1 MPLDSGEYD
10 GVLQTSKPHSAP
22 KARVSCAVKGGPLSE
37 SHWILCGVRGGVE
50 PLLDALGHEVADV
63 LPVKAR
69 GLGDPADGLTVAAV
83 EAEHDVDFVAVP
95 AAKFEGVAA
104 PAQVTFERDAL
115 AVVRL
120 GRTLVVASQQKIAS
134 PHDSIN
140 SLVIDGLGIWLAIEN
155 RSHPPIPVAR
165 TLLEHC
171 FDASHKS
178 GVFRLVVRFSL
189 DRLRFHTL
197 EKIRRGH
204 ALPRLWRISRPLR
217 RTLRRRA
224 KAPDL
229 FDRSGLHPPDH

>member
-1 MPLDSGEYD
+1 MSLDSGAYD

-104 PAQVTFERDAL
+104 PAQVIFERDDL

-120 GRTLVVASQQKIAS
+120 GRTLL
-134 PHDSIN
+134 D
-140 SLVIDGLGIWLAIEN
+140 
-155 RSHPPIPVAR
+155 
-165 TLLEHC
+165 HC

-204 ALPRLWRISRPLR
+204 A
-217 RTLRRRA
+217 
-224 KAPDL
+224 
-229 FDRSGLHPPDH
+229 